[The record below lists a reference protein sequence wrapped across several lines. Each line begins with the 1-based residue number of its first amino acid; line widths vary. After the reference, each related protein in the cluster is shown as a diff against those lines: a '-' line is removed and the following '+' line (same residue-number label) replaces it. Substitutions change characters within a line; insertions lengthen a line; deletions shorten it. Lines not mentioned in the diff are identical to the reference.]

1 MADREQPIVQVNV
14 RPPQADNLR
23 LSQPGEQVNDEKS
36 LEAIPFDSLQ
46 KPTDIIIHNRG
57 KVWELD
63 FRQLDMIRRVVFDDL
78 CRHGLIQ
85 SLVQNPVD

>member
-23 LSQPGEQVNDEKS
+23 LSQPGEQVNDENP
-36 LEAIPFDSLQ
+36 LEAIPFDSLP
-46 KPTDIIIHNRG
+46 KPADIIIHNRG
-57 KVWELD
+57 KVWEFD
-63 FRQLDMIRRVVFDDL
+63 FRQLDMICRVAFDDF

-85 SLVQNPVD
+85 GLVQNPVD